1 MLHFKSLTTEA
12 FSSFRCSCELRSL
25 WNDIGKQLAL
35 AQSAAKARRGRAAH
49 LKRHQS
55 PPKYGS
61 ISKFSAKYASTFL
74 GSVLA
79 FAPFIGYDVTSVE
92 LAIPQFISPQRAGT
106 AATAKSVLLQ
116 STDKYVLT
124 FFFRF
129 YLYRSV
135 FPIPISWGDI
145 RPIALHGDS
154 RMFLKYRSKMNRLE
168 RFNAQ
173 REYSIFFYQCF
184 PQANVQHISPGCP
197 SARV

>member
-12 FSSFRCSCELRSL
+12 FSPFRCSCELRSL
-25 WNDIGKQLAL
+25 WNDIGRQLAL

-79 FAPFIGYDVTSVE
+79 FTPFIGYDSDVTSVE

-106 AATAKSVLLQ
+106 AAMAKSVYFKVRTSMYSPSSFGFIFIDLSSRFQFLGVIFARLLC
-116 STDKYVLT
+116 TV
-124 FFFRF
+124 
-129 YLYRSV
+129 
-135 FPIPISWGDI
+135 IP
-145 RPIALHGDS
+145 A
-154 RMFLKYRSKMNRLE
+154 
-168 RFNAQ
+168 
-173 REYSIFFYQCF
+173 CF
-184 PQANVQHISPGCP
+184 
-197 SARV
+197 

>member
-1 MLHFKSLTTEA
+1 M
-12 FSSFRCSCELRSL
+12 
-25 WNDIGKQLAL
+25 
-35 AQSAAKARRGRAAH
+35 ARTGRAAH

-79 FAPFIGYDVTSVE
+79 FAPFIGYDSDVTSVE
-92 LAIPQFISPQRAGT
+92 LAIPQFISPQSGNSSNGE
-106 AATAKSVLLQ
+106 KCVLQ

-129 YLYRSV
+129 YLYRSI

-154 RMFLKYRSKMNRLE
+154 CMFLKYHSKMNKLE

-184 PQANVQHISPGCP
+184 PQANAQHIGPGCP
-197 SARV
+197 SAHFEYKRQAVGIPPEGCTAARLDFC